1 MALGS
6 AACLLGL
13 LSITAPEGH
22 GTAERGG
29 PILRADIE
37 AAARYSA
44 QHQGLALLVWRH
56 KMLFER
62 YDNGARRGDKNKIY
76 SVVKSVWGLAAAVAV
91 EEGILSWDE
100 KVAATLTEWA
110 DDPRKS
116 QVTVAHL
123 LSMSSGIDPGYLLID
138 DDKTLDKLS
147 PAVGLPALSEPGA
160 VFTYGPA
167 NMSLFGELL
176 RRKLKARSTTPMRFL
191 STRVLSRLGIEDW
204 ALDKAGNPMMAS
216 GVTLEA
222 RQLLA
227 IGRAFLDGTGQRGRP
242 IVKPATLEAFE
253 EGSPAN
259 AMYSRALWRNTKA
272 SDPEAVEVEVEQVL
286 GTDFAGWD
294 QGCFSRAAPADLL
307 VLLGSYNQR
316 VYVVPSLDLVV
327 VRQGKGTDFKDAE
340 FLRLL
345 FGGERPPEPRAE

>member
-1 MALGS
+1 MALG
-6 AACLLGL
+6 AAVCLFGL
-13 LSITAPEGH
+13 WSIAAPEGH
-22 GTAERGG
+22 GHAEKGG

-37 AAARYSA
+37 AAARYST

-62 YDNGARRGDKNKIY
+62 YDNGAKRGDKNKIY
-76 SVVKSVWGLAAAVAV
+76 SVVKSVWGLAAAAAV
-91 EEGILSWDE
+91 DEGILAWDE
-100 KVAATLTEWA
+100 KVADTLTEWK

-147 PAVGLPALSEPGA
+147 PAVGLPALSEPGT

-176 RRKLKARSTTPMRFL
+176 RRKLKPRSTTPMRYL
-191 STRVLSRLGIEDW
+191 STRVLSRLGIKGGEW
-204 ALDKAGNPMMAS
+204 GFDKAGNPMMAS
-216 GVTLEA
+216 GVTLDG

-227 IGRAFLDGTGQRGRP
+227 IGRAFLDGTGRRGRP
-242 IVKPATLEAFE
+242 IVKPSTLEAFE
-253 EGSPAN
+253 EGSAAN
-259 AMYSRALWRNTKA
+259 PMYSLALWLNAQAR
-272 SDPEAVEVEVEQVL
+272 DPEAVEVEVEQVL
-286 GTDFAGWD
+286 GTDFNGWSH
-294 QGCFSRAAPADLL
+294 GCFSRAAPADLL

-327 VRQGKGTDFKDAE
+327 VRQGKSTDFKDAE

-345 FGGERPPEPRAE
+345 FGPSQ